1 MRLSLL
7 SLAML
12 VALGLVGCTEG
23 QPGQST
29 AQSAAGGG
37 TPAAIAAEQATAK
50 QGTAEQALAEPPGI
64 NAVEAAK
71 LPSVQVA
78 NTAPPDQVVQTFL
91 DAMKSGDIATKAK
104 LLTQKAREETARENF
119 EINPQGAA
127 TAQFE
132 VRPAEY
138 LPENPNGAHVTSVWT
153 ETYPDGTIKYDVVWV
168 LRRQA
173 EGWRIAGM
181 AIELIPG
188 QPPAFLNFED
198 AADMAKKYEEAMA
211 ASQPAAAEVAA
222 NPGAANP
229 NAGTPAAASPSPGTI
244 DQPGDPQPTVAR
256 PRIER

>member
-1 MRLSLL
+1 MRLGLQCGV
-7 SLAML
+7 MF
-12 VALGLVGCTEG
+12 VALGLAGCSNTT
-23 QPGQST
+23 QPGTT
-29 AQSAAGGG
+29 AQDEPIAK
-37 TPAAIAAEQATAK
+37 PAPAEATAAAEQAPT
-50 QGTAEQALAEPPGI
+50 EPPGI
-64 NAVEAAK
+64 NAIEAAK

-91 DAMKSGDIATKAK
+91 DAMKNGDIATKAN

-127 TAQFE
+127 GAQFE

-198 AADMAKKYEEAMA
+198 AADMAKKYEEAMI

-222 NPGAANP
+222 NPNDSA
-229 NAGTPAAASPSPGTI
+229 TPSPGTI
-244 DQPGDPQPTVAR
+244 DQPGDPMPTAAK

>member
-1 MRLSLL
+1 MRLGLQCGVMFV
-7 SLAML
+7 AM
-12 VALGLVGCTEG
+12 GLVGCSNTT
-23 QPGQST
+23 QPATT
-29 AQSAAGGG
+29 AQNAP
-37 TPAAIAAEQATAK
+37 TTVPAPAEATAAAEQAPVET
-50 QGTAEQALAEPPGI
+50 PGI
-64 NAVEAAK
+64 NAIEAAK

-91 DAMKSGDIATKAK
+91 DAMKHGDIATKAN

-127 TAQFE
+127 GAQFE
-132 VRPAEY
+132 VRPAEF

-181 AIELIPG
+181 AIELVPG

-222 NPGAANP
+222 NPNENP
-229 NAGTPAAASPSPGTI
+229 APSPGTI
-244 DQPGDPQPTVAR
+244 DQPGDPMPTAAK
-256 PRIER
+256 RIER

>member
-1 MRLSLL
+1 MRLGLL
-7 SLAML
+7 LGVL
-12 VALGLVGCTEG
+12 IVAAGLVGCSGG
-23 QPGQST
+23 QPAGQTT
-29 AQSAAGGG
+29 AQAD
-37 TPAAIAAEQATAK
+37 PAATAPAELPAAEQVPV
-50 QGTAEQALAEPPGI
+50 EPGV
-64 NAVEAAK
+64 NAIEAAK
-71 LPSVQVA
+71 LPSIQVE
-78 NTAPPDQVVQTFL
+78 NTAPPEQVVQTFL
-91 DAMKSGDIATKAK
+91 DAMKSGDIATKAN

-119 EINPQGAA
+119 EVNPQGAE

-153 ETYPDGTIKYDVVWV
+153 ETFPDGQMKYDVVWV

-222 NPGAANP
+222 NPAGNGAP
-229 NAGTPAAASPSPGTI
+229 GTAAPATFSPSPGTI
-244 DQPGDPQPTVAR
+244 DLPGDPQPTVAR
-256 PRIER
+256 PIDR

>member
-1 MRLSLL
+1 MRFGLL
-7 SLAML
+7 CLAACL
-12 VALGLVGCTEG
+12 ATGLVGCSNTA
-23 QPGQST
+23 QPEST
-29 AQSAAGGG
+29 AQQPPAAAA
-37 TPAAIAAEQATAK
+37 PAAIAAQSQEQVET
-50 QGTAEQALAEPPGI
+50 PGI

-78 NTAPPDQVVQTFL
+78 HTAPPEHVVQTFL
-91 DAMKSGDIATKAK
+91 DAMKNGDIGTKAA

-127 TAQFE
+127 GAQYE

-153 ETYPDGTIKYDVVWV
+153 ETYPDGTVKYDVVWV

-181 AIELIPG
+181 AIELVPG

-198 AADMAKKYEEAMA
+198 AADMTKKYEEAMA
-211 ASQPAAAEVAA
+211 ATQPAAAEVAA
-222 NPGAANP
+222 NPGDS
-229 NAGTPAAASPSPGTI
+229 AASQPGTVEL
-244 DQPGDPQPTVAR
+244 PGDPMPTAAR
-256 PRIER
+256 RFDR

>member
-1 MRLSLL
+1 MRLGLL
-7 SLAML
+7 TCVLIVAM
-12 VALGLVGCTEG
+12 GLVGC
-23 QPGQST
+23 SD
-29 AQSAAGGG
+29 SAAPQ
-37 TPAAIAAEQATAK
+37 PAAQGDAANGAVGQATADA
-50 QGTAEQALAEPPGI
+50 QQAPVEVPGV
-64 NAVEAAK
+64 NALEAAK
-71 LPSVQVA
+71 LPSVPVA
-78 NTAPPDQVVQTFL
+78 NTAPPEQVVQTFL
-91 DAMKSGDIATKAK
+91 DAMKSGDIATKAN

-119 EINPQGAA
+119 EVNPQGAEG
-127 TAQFE
+127 AQFE

-153 ETYPDGTIKYDVVWV
+153 ETYPDSTIKYDVVWV

-181 AIELIPG
+181 AIELVPG

-222 NPGAANP
+222 NPTENP
-229 NAGTPAAASPSPGTI
+229 TPSPGTI
-244 DQPGDPQPTVAR
+244 DQPGDPVPTAAR

>member
-1 MRLSLL
+1 
-7 SLAML
+7 
-12 VALGLVGCTEG
+12 VPVEV
-23 QPGQST
+23 PGV
-29 AQSAAGGG
+29 
-37 TPAAIAAEQATAK
+37 
-50 QGTAEQALAEPPGI
+50 

-71 LPSVQVA
+71 LPSVPVA
-78 NTAPPDQVVQTFL
+78 NTAPPEQVVQTFL
-91 DAMKSGDIATKAK
+91 DAMKLGDIATKAN

-119 EINPQGAA
+119 EVNPQGAA
-127 TAQFE
+127 GAQFE

-153 ETYPDGTIKYDVVWV
+153 ETYPDQTLKYDVVWV

-181 AIELIPG
+181 AIELVPG

-211 ASQPAAAEVAA
+211 AAQPAAAEVAA
-222 NPGAANP
+222 QPTESVA
-229 NAGTPAAASPSPGTI
+229 PSPGTI
-244 DQPGDPQPTVAR
+244 DQPGDPLPTAAK